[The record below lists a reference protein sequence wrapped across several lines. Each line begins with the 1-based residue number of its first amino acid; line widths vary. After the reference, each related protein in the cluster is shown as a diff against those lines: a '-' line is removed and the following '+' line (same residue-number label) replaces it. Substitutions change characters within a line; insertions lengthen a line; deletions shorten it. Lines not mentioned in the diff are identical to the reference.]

1 MNKIFVNN
9 IGDLAE
15 AQRASF
21 SLFFMYRNF
30 RRKLIFPNPFIT
42 KIKVSGR
49 KSYHV

>member
-21 SLFFMYRNF
+21 FSLFYVQEFQKN
-30 RRKLIFPNPFIT
+30 
-42 KIKVSGR
+42 
-49 KSYHV
+49 

>member
-21 SLFFMYRNF
+21 SLFYVQNF
-30 RRKLIFPNPFIT
+30 RRIN
-42 KIKVSGR
+42 
-49 KSYHV
+49 

>member
-21 SLFFMYRNF
+21 YQFLSNGINEELEN
-30 RRKLIFPNPFIT
+30 FPNPFSS
-42 KIKVSGR
+42 KIKIS
-49 KSYHV
+49 S

>member
-21 SLFFMYRNF
+21 FRFFVGISEE
-30 RRKLIFPNPFIT
+30 LINFPNPFIT